1 MSKSCM
7 TCPFFNGASNPESEQ
22 ITQGECRA
30 RPPVAHVLVIPGANG
45 GGRVM
50 GMTQQPAVIGQTI
63 FPTVAADCWCALHP
77 EREVGAA
84 FNQAITAITG

>member
-1 MSKSCM
+1 MPKSCKS
-7 TCPFFNGASNPESEQ
+7 CPFFNGARNPESEQ

-30 RPPVAHVLVIPGANG
+30 RPPVAHVLVIPGAP

-63 FPTVAADCWCALHP
+63 FPTVAVDCWCGWHP
-77 EREVGAA
+77 ERKGAMFA
-84 FNQAITAITG
+84 